1 MPAIPASAWLAIG
14 LWPVSTPAGVPTGS
28 VFTMATTTVPSG
40 YLECDG
46 SAVSRTTYADL
57 FAAIGTTWGSGNGS
71 STFNVPDLRGEF
83 VRGWDNG
90 RGIDTGRT
98 FASSQSHQLQLH
110 SHTESYNVASSGQDQ
125 AGSGSGDN
133 DNVGSKQTAT
143 SGTTGN
149 FGSET
154 SPRNIAMMYVIK
166 A

>member
-1 MPAIPASAWLAIG
+1 M
-14 LWPVSTPAGVPTGS
+14 
-28 VFTMATTTVPSG
+28 PSG

-46 SAVSRTTYADL
+46 AAVSRTTYADL
-57 FAAIGTTWGSGNGS
+57 FAAIGTTWGAGNGS

-90 RGIDTGRT
+90 RGIDTDRT
-98 FASSQSHQLQLH
+98 FASFQDHQLQSH

-133 DNVGSKQTAT
+133 DNVGSKQTDT

-149 FGSET
+149 FGTET
-154 SPRNIAMMYVIK
+154 RPRNIAMMYVIK
-166 A
+166 T